1 MIGWKPTKRDLIN
14 AMEVLALISILVYLI
29 VRSVLYCFADY
40 SLVERI
46 FSLLLIFAEFFLLI
60 HSIGYVMDV
69 FRASRR
75 ADAAAREKEERLPA
89 QPLSEEPSVAILVAA
104 RHEPKEVLENTFIS
118 LKNLRYKNKYIY
130 FLDDSS
136 DEQYKREAEELC
148 ETHTLILFR
157 RTERHGAKAGI
168 VNDCLKTLNQKYVC
182 VFDADQCPLPEFL
195 NAVVPILERDEK
207 MAFVQT
213 PQYYSNIDENRIARA
228 AGFQQAVFYEY
239 ICEGKGT
246 EGSMFCCGT
255 NVVFRREALL
265 DVGGLDESTVTEDF
279 ATSVKLHLRG
289 WRSRYYNHVYAFG
302 MGPEDLAAYFKQ
314 QFRWSTGTISVFK
327 RVIGQFIRHPFS
339 MRLSQWGEYLL
350 SGSYYLVGI
359 SFAII
364 MIFPMAY
371 ILFKIPS
378 FFARPDIY
386 FLAFLPYIILSMSV
400 YYAVLSLRHYSPKDL
415 FLGQLLGFLSF
426 FVYIRGAVSALLGVK
441 TTFGVTGKTKGKA
454 IPYLRLWP
462 QMSMLFL
469 NFIAFVWGINRFVY
483 EHNAAVAVNGFW
495 TLYHFG
501 LLTSIFY
508 FNTEETVK
516 KGWQSVPKGVKFT
529 FKIIGNEPAG
539 IALQDGF
546 TVAVPVRLTEGT
558 LVMCKLTGRDG
569 ETVIFDGKVTS
580 VSKKEGRDGYETAI
594 GVVTIPPDDRP
605 RLTRILSYD

>member
-14 AMEVLALISILVYLI
+14 ALEILAMISILVYLI

-40 SLVERI
+40 NLVERI
-46 FSLLLIFAEFFLLI
+46 FSVLLIFAEFFLLI
-60 HSIGYVMDV
+60 HSIGYAMDV

-75 ADAAAREKEERLPA
+75 IGEKGRGDQPPA
-89 QPLSEEPSVAILVAA
+89 VLKDEPSVAILVAA

-136 DEQYKREAEELC
+136 DEKYKREAEALC
-148 ETHTLILFR
+148 EEHGLILFR
-157 RTERHGAKAGI
+157 REERHGAKAGI
-168 VNDCLKTLNQKYVC
+168 VNDCMKTLNQKYVSI
-182 VFDADQCPLPEFL
+182 FDADQCPLPEFL
-195 NAVVPILERDEK
+195 NALVPILEGGPRI
-207 MAFVQT
+207 AFVQT

-246 EGSMFCCGT
+246 DEAMFCCGT

-279 ATSVKLHLRG
+279 ATSIKLHARG
-289 WRSRYYNHVYAFG
+289 WQSRYHNHVYAFG
-302 MGPEDLAAYFKQ
+302 MGPEDLASYFKQ
-314 QFRWSTGTISVFK
+314 QFRWSTGTISVLK
-327 RVIGQFIRHPFS
+327 RVIRQFILHPFS
-339 MRLSQWGEYLL
+339 MRIAQWWEYLL
-350 SGSYYLVGI
+350 SGSYYLIGI

-364 MIFPMAY
+364 MICPIAY

-415 FLGQLLGFLSF
+415 FLGQLLGFITF
-426 FVYIRGAVSALLGVK
+426 FVYIKGAVSALLGVK
-441 TTFGVTGKTKGKA
+441 TTFGVTGKTKGNA
-454 IPYLRLWP
+454 IPYYLLWP

-483 EHNAAVAVNGFW
+483 EHSAAVAVNGFW
-495 TLYHFG
+495 TIYHCA
-501 LLTSIFY
+501 LLSSVFY
-508 FNTEETVK
+508 FNAAQTAK
-516 KGWQSVPKGVKFT
+516 KGWQTVPKGVEFT
-529 FKIIGNEPAG
+529 FKVIGEEPGG
-539 IALQDGF
+539 IALKRGF
-546 TVAVPVRLTEGT
+546 TVSVPRRLAAGT
-558 LVMCKLTGRDG
+558 RIMCKLTARGG
-569 ETVIFDGKVTS
+569 ETVVFDGKVLS
-580 VSKKEGRDGYETAI
+580 VSGVRSKEGYETDVGIA
-594 GVVTIPPDDRP
+594 TITQDDGM
-605 RLTRILSYD
+605 RLKKMLSYD